1 MNLHCTTLEQMT
13 AINQNV
19 HQKEKNAK
27 LYTLIITIQQF
38 NLYTTC
44 INMVY
49 SHNVKFKNYLLK
61 DIYNMKYFEIYT
73 I

>member
-27 LYTLIITIQQF
+27 LYTLTITIQQF
-38 NLYTTC
+38 NLYRLIQPVSTWLTLTMLNLKTTC
-44 INMVY
+44 
-49 SHNVKFKNYLLK
+49 
-61 DIYNMKYFEIYT
+61 
-73 I
+73 